1 MRCKPP
7 QVAWRSSSTYDM
19 IAWSG
24 WQKECF
30 KSYITCFESQKKCFE
45 LFGRCFSSFH
55 VLQSVI
61 AGFHNLWSPGAV
73 CEESN
78 CFDTF
83 LNMLKTLNIVSLVWY
98 NLILTILKPLQLW
111 SFYQFC
117 TYPIRGSL
125 SVLYFDICVL
135 LFCPSL
141 SILPK
146 SNDFPACSVF
156 SFFNFLYLCF
166 LYWQW
171 SGVVPYLLITI
182 SMELRD
188 GCQPARPSCPQSPH

>member
-1 MRCKPP
+1 MF
-7 QVAWRSSSTYDM
+7 W
-19 IAWSG
+19 
-24 WQKECF
+24 
-30 KSYITCFESQKKCFE
+30 ITKCFE
-45 LFGRCFSSFH
+45 LSGRCFLSFH

-73 CEESN
+73 CEESKR
-78 CFDTF
+78 FDNF

-117 TYPIRGSL
+117 TYPIRGSH

-141 SILPK
+141 SILPE
-146 SNDFPACSVF
+146 SNDFLACIACLN
-156 SFFNFLYLCF
+156 FFVLVF

-171 SGVVPYLLITI
+171 SSVVPYLLITI
-182 SMELRD
+182 SMEFRD

>member
-1 MRCKPP
+1 MF
-7 QVAWRSSSTYDM
+7 W
-19 IAWSG
+19 
-24 WQKECF
+24 
-30 KSYITCFESQKKCFE
+30 ITKCFE
-45 LFGRCFSSFH
+45 LSGRCFLSFH

-73 CEESN
+73 CEESKR
-78 CFDTF
+78 FDTF

-135 LFCPSL
+135 LFCPSF